1 MERRPSNRKQIAG
14 DFLWPEKPLG
24 CKLVVSRH
32 KCWQERLT
40 LANWTTFLSGS
51 LFTSSL
57 HHHCKSKGKM
67 FSFICQWV
75 NQRLLQINLFWMA
88 LTSIDQHSNL
98 YFYFCIM
105 KKLNSRSALD
115 HRLSIRQLWLSVF
128 YLRFPSFKFSKAIVK
143 ENKLVAI
150 FSKHRQ
156 PSRESAL
163 RCFLSNPWKAIWVV
177 LTFFLRKI

>member
-1 MERRPSNRKQIAG
+1 MLAREVDFGQLDNVSFRIFIYIIIAKAKERCFPSSVNESIK
-14 DFLWPEKPLG
+14 G
-24 CKLVVSRH
+24 CSIH
-32 KCWQERLT
+32 
-40 LANWTTFLSGS
+40 
-51 LFTSSL
+51 
-57 HHHCKSKGKM
+57 
-67 FSFICQWV
+67 
-75 NQRLLQINLFWMA
+75 QINLFWMA